1 MSKRAREA
9 VKQQDQRPAVPLK
22 PGLEHVHVE
31 AIDVSHEAG
40 AEPADQNTIF
50 QPAWIPVVRARA
62 PASLHVMRREKRRD
76 VLSQQSSQT
85 NRGGCGWTPPVGS

>member
-1 MSKRAREA
+1 

-50 QPAWIPVVRARA
+50 QR
-62 PASLHVMRREKRRD
+62 SH
-76 VLSQQSSQT
+76 LSQIHLPKNQ
-85 NRGGCGWTPPVGS
+85 